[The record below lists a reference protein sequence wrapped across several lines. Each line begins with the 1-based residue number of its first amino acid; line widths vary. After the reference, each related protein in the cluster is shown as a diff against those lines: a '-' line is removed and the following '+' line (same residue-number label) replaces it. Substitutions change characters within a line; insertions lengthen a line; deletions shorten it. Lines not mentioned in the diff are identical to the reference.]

1 MHGWN
6 MTPWKFQVYSMNG
19 SDFRGKTVGPVC
31 FERAGTL
38 RNMSMNITDLGL
50 CIYP

>member
-6 MTPWKFQVYSMNG
+6 MTPWEFQVYSMNG

-31 FERAGTL
+31 FETVGIAYNWEILSGMVILARF
-38 RNMSMNITDLGL
+38 D
-50 CIYP
+50 

>member
-19 SDFRGKTVGPVC
+19 SDFRGKTMAPVC
-31 FERAGTL
+31 FETVG
-38 RNMSMNITDLGL
+38 
-50 CIYP
+50 IYADKVRFAE